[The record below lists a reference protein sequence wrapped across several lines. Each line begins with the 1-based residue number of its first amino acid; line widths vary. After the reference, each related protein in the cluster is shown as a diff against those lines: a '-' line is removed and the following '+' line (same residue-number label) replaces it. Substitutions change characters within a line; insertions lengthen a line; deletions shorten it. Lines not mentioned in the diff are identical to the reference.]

1 MGPGK
6 VAVNVE
12 LMHAIAHHGSRPHLF
27 GNGLG
32 DNVFKRVADL
42 GCEAVVVVVV
52 VVGSVVVG
60 IVLVAGC

>member
-6 VAVNVE
+6 VAVDVE

-52 VVGSVVVG
+52 GSVVVG